1 MQEPKKPLHHHLLD
15 YFLPHER
22 NNYHPNLFSAVSIA
36 ALVFAVIIFEGAY
49 LVQTKYVFLKTD
61 FLASVLPGALVAL
74 TNQDRAIQGLAGV
87 TQDALLD
94 KAAQAAAEDM
104 AANGY
109 FAHVSPDGKDPWYWL
124 NQAGYKYS
132 YAGENLA
139 VNFTDSENVQSAWM
153 ESPTH
158 RANIVK
164 REYTQVGFGTAN
176 GMYEGQE
183 TTFVVSFFA
192 APAVVEL
199 AEALPVEVRLQQQ
212 VEGSQASTTSTSTV
226 QVLGTQTVV
235 ADNSGAA
242 AAAAP
247 APDTP
252 SWLARF
258 LASPLHTLWAIFT
271 VLFAIIATALVIT
284 ILSRAKVQHPRVLIG
299 GTMLLALIGTSMLLS
314 SELAGNV
321 QLVSDTQ
328 TAAIDAAFSN

>member
-1 MQEPKKPLHHHLLD
+1 MKKQRKPLHHHLLD
-15 YFLPHER
+15 YFLPHRR

-36 ALVFAVIIFEGAY
+36 VLVFAVIVFEGAY
-49 LVQTKYVFLKTD
+49 LVQTKYVFFNTN

-104 AANGY
+104 AVNGY
-109 FAHVSPDGKDPWYWL
+109 FAHISPDGKDPWYWL
-124 NQAGYKYS
+124 NQAGYTYS

-139 VNFTDSENVQSAWM
+139 VNFTDSTNVESAWM

-164 REYTQVGFGTAN
+164 REYTHVGFGTAN
-176 GMYEGQE
+176 GMYEGKE
-183 TTFVVSFFA
+183 TTFVVEFFA
-192 APAVVEL
+192 APA
-199 AEALPVEVRLQQQ
+199 ATEVA
-212 VEGSQASTTSTSTV
+212 VATTNVAIATTSSATEIATTTSTSTA
-226 QVLGTQTVV
+226 QVLGSQTVV
-235 ADNSGAA
+235 ADTTGAA

-247 APDTP
+247 VPATP
-252 SWLARF
+252 SWLARL

-271 VLFAIIATALVIT
+271 VLFAIIATALAIT
-284 ILSRAKVQHPRVLIG
+284 ILVRTNVQHPRVLIG

-314 SELAGNV
+314 SELAGSV
-321 QLVSDTQ
+321 GLVPDTQ
-328 TAAIDAAFSN
+328 TAAVDNSR

>member
-15 YFLPHER
+15 YFLPHPR
-22 NNYHPNLFSAVSIA
+22 NNYRPHLFSAVSIA
-36 ALVFAVIIFEGAY
+36 VLVFAVIIFEGAY
-49 LVQTKYVFLKTD
+49 LVQTKYVFFNTN

-74 TNQDRAIQGLAGV
+74 TNQDRMINGLAGV
-87 TQDALLD
+87 TEDALLN

-109 FAHVSPDGKDPWYWL
+109 FAHISPDGKDPWYWL
-124 NQAGYKYS
+124 NQAGYTYS

-139 VNFTDSENVQSAWM
+139 VNFTDSQNVESAWM

-176 GMYEGQE
+176 GMYEGKE
-183 TTFVVSFFA
+183 TTFVVEFFA
-192 APAVVEL
+192 TPAAVEVAISAPANIAIAETSIVE
-199 AEALPVEVRLQQQ
+199 AT
-212 VEGSQASTTSTSTV
+212 TTSTSTV
-226 QVLGTQTVV
+226 QVLGTQTTE
-235 ADNSGAA
+235 AA
-242 AAAAP
+242 AAIVDAP
-247 APDTP
+247 ITTSP
-252 SWLARF
+252 SWLARL

-271 VLFAIIATALVIT
+271 VLFAIIATALAIT
-284 ILSRAKVQHPRVLIG
+284 ILVRVKVQHPRVLIG

-328 TAAIDAAFSN
+328 TAAVIGAVLPN

>member
-15 YFLPHER
+15 YFLPHRR
-22 NNYHPNLFSAVSIA
+22 NNYRPHLFSAVSIA
-36 ALVFAVIIFEGAY
+36 VLVFAVIIFEGAY
-49 LVQTKYVFLKTD
+49 LVQTKYVFFNTN

-94 KAAQAAAEDM
+94 KVAQAAAEDM

-109 FAHVSPDGKDPWYWL
+109 FAHVSPDGKTPWDWL

-139 VNFTDSENVQSAWM
+139 VNFTDSTNVESAWM

-164 REYTQVGFGTAN
+164 REYTRVGFGTAN

-183 TTFVVSFFA
+183 TTFVVEFFA
-192 APAVVEL
+192 TPAVVEVQSVVPAKIAIANPTV
-199 AEALPVEVRLQQQ
+199 AEAT
-212 VEGSQASTTSTSTV
+212 TTSTSTA

-235 ADNSGAA
+235 ADTTSAA

-247 APDTP
+247 VPATP
-252 SWLARF
+252 SWFARL

-271 VLFAIIATALVIT
+271 VLFAIIATALAIT
-284 ILSRAKVQHPRVLIG
+284 ILARTKVQHPRVLIG

-314 SELAGNV
+314 SELAGSV
-321 QLVSDTQ
+321 GLVPDTQ
-328 TAAIDAAFSN
+328 TAAVDNSR